1 MAPFFVFQ
9 VLCLFL
15 WSLDDYW
22 YYSVFTLLML
32 MFFEGMMCKQRQ
44 ASLTMLRN
52 MRRPPVRINVYR
64 AGAWVSI
71 SSDML
76 VPGDLIS
83 LTADFG
89 RKKVSGRSGGRSEE
103 TDSIVPCDALLV
115 RGSCVVNEA
124 MLTGESVPQMKETLR
139 TRTTSAGVSGGA
151 DDYVDL
157 GTESHIEAQWK
168 RHMVFSGTS
177 LLIHTERVD
186 ADVASSSFSS
196 TASQLPSAPD
206 GGCVAVVIRTGFG
219 TSQVSKLKTLISTI
233 FHFISVLFINEFL
246 VFFRRE
252 D

>member
-64 AGAWVSI
+64 AGTWVSI
-71 SSDML
+71 SSDTL

-89 RKKVSGRSGGRSEE
+89 RRRGSGRGAGGKSDE

-151 DDYVDL
+151 DDFVDL
-157 GTESHIEAQWK
+157 GTESHIDAQWK

-177 LLIHTERVD
+177 LLLHTERVD
-186 ADVASSSFSS
+186 ADVASGSNSSS
-196 TASQLPSAPD
+196 AAQQLPSAPD

-219 TSQVSKLKTLISTI
+219 TSQVIQYIK
-233 FHFISVLFINEFL
+233 
-246 VFFRRE
+246 